1 MNLLSIT
8 LKPTLPWVCNGSD
21 LNGFNALLVRYGW
34 LDSFDVGRRSFGRVE
49 APQSDPGAVLS
60 APSAQTSCPRR
71 SDTSNDGGN
80 ASNWKRNSVATFC
93 SRKRSHVLRGLPSVP
108 LSRRL
113 RGGRP
118 ALDQA
123 PELFRPIDG
132 KIRIWSKGVADAM
145 WSNAHH
151 ANPLRPQLR
160 RQSCVT
166 ALRPL
171 RSKSSSARAGS
182 EARRRLARDPGRMAS
197 GLCRAP

>member
-113 RGGRP
+113 RGGASSPRSGSGTLP
-118 ALDQA
+118 PHRRENPDLVQGCRRCDVVECTPRESLEAPTPP
-123 PELFRPIDG
+123 PELRDSASTAAQQEFQRSGRFRG
-132 KIRIWSKGVADAM
+132 KA
-145 WSNAHH
+145 
-151 ANPLRPQLR
+151 P
-160 RQSCVT
+160 
-166 ALRPL
+166 
-171 RSKSSSARAGS
+171 AG
-182 EARRRLARDPGRMAS
+182 A
-197 GLCRAP
+197 